1 MVPPTHTPEHNSV
14 YETTV
19 TIATMTWMSWRCSG
33 CLRSWV
39 IEADSPPWT
48 TVEDKTNIPG
58 QMGAILCL
66 CYPHGCHGNGPDAE
80 EAGVRSQKQEV
91 LPGPRWQPWKTLEET
106 KWWLNSLILGGHFV
120 FGITDSKQHWRG
132 CDGYKFREAGSGSQ
146 IKGGEKPSFFCNHGR
161 RHFDFLKQFTQNPSE
176 DQYRFRLL

>member
-1 MVPPTHTPEHNSV
+1 MATFQMLRVTITESPQWNPVTTANCRRLSTMVPPTHTPEHNSV
-14 YETTV
+14 HETTV

-66 CYPHGCHGNGPDAE
+66 GQLPSWVSWQRSRCWRSWSQVTKAGGGDLLVVPSQRFPNFASKPQQWPDWHSPVVGSNKE
-80 EAGVRSQKQEV
+80 QI
-91 LPGPRWQPWKTLEET
+91 
-106 KWWLNSLILGGHFV
+106 LI
-120 FGITDSKQHWRG
+120 
-132 CDGYKFREAGSGSQ
+132 
-146 IKGGEKPSFFCNHGR
+146 
-161 RHFDFLKQFTQNPSE
+161 
-176 DQYRFRLL
+176 